1 MDGSNA
7 RSAVA
12 PTTSASPSR
21 PVSSLCPREQGR
33 EGADDWQSAVGGAGL
48 SVAMAA
54 AAPLAQRGC
63 SVLEE
68 EP

>member
-1 MDGSNA
+1 
-7 RSAVA
+7 V
-12 PTTSASPSR
+12 
-21 PVSSLCPREQGR
+21 
-33 EGADDWQSAVGGAGL
+33 VGGAGL

-63 SVLEE
+63 SVMEE